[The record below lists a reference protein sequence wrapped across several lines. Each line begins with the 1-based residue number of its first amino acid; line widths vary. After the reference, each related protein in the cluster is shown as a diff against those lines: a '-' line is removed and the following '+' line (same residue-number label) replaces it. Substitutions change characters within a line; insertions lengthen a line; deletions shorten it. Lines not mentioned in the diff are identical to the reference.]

1 MTSRSHGFSNISERL
16 ISIFV
21 NLMILAVRIYMLL
34 FFIYALVETGYQL
47 IDFLFS
53 GDLHSTSLSVR
64 LGAVSDTQ
72 LLGWNK
78 MMNWLFDLHIVF
90 VFMIVLLASLAGEF
104 FLAKFIKHD
113 RRWRNDVAFFASR
126 K

>member
-1 MTSRSHGFSNISERL
+1 MHILHNISERL

-21 NLMILAVRIYMLL
+21 NLMILAVRIHMLL

-53 GDLHSTSLSVR
+53 GELHSTSLSVR
-64 LGAVSDTQ
+64 LGVVSDTQ

-90 VFMIVLLASLAGEF
+90 VFVIVLLASLAGEF

-113 RRWRNDVAFFASR
+113 RRWRNDAGIFASR

>member
-1 MTSRSHGFSNISERL
+1 M
-16 ISIFV
+16 V
-21 NLMILAVRIYMLL
+21 L

-64 LGAVSDTQ
+64 LGAVSDTE

-90 VFMIVLLASLAGEF
+90 VFVIVLLASLAGEF
-104 FLAKFIKHD
+104 FLAKFIKHN
-113 RRWRNDVAFFASR
+113 RRWRSVRVIQELSRHENMTTTQRYIDVSVD
-126 K
+126 KLKKSVETVSY

>member
-1 MTSRSHGFSNISERL
+1 MQILLNIRDWL
-16 ISIFV
+16 ISLFV
-21 NLMILAVRIYMLL
+21 NLMILAVRIHLLL
-34 FFIYALVETGYQL
+34 FFIYTLVEIGYQL
-47 IDFLFS
+47 IDFLF
-53 GDLHSTSLSVR
+53 GGELHSTSLSVR

-78 MMNWLFDLHIVF
+78 IMNWLFDLHIIFVF
-90 VFMIVLLASLAGEF
+90 VFVLLASLVGEF

-113 RRWRNDVAFFASR
+113 RRWRNDAAFFASR

>member
-1 MTSRSHGFSNISERL
+1 MHILHNISERL

-21 NLMILAVRIYMLL
+21 NLMILAVRIHMLL

-53 GDLHSTSLSVR
+53 GELHSTSLSVR
-64 LGAVSDTQ
+64 LGVVSDTE

-78 MMNWLFDLHIVF
+78 MMNWLFDLHIMFVF
-90 VFMIVLLASLAGEF
+90 VIVLLASLVGEF

-113 RRWRNDVAFFASR
+113 RRWRNDAGIFASR

>member
-1 MTSRSHGFSNISERL
+1 MHILLNIRDWL
-16 ISIFV
+16 ISLFV
-21 NLMILAVRIYMLL
+21 NLMILAIRIHMLL

-47 IDFLFS
+47 IDFLF
-53 GDLHSTSLSVR
+53 GGELHSTSLSVR
-64 LGAVSDTQ
+64 LGVVSDTQ

-78 MMNWLFDLHIVF
+78 MMNWLFDLHIMFVF
-90 VFMIVLLASLAGEF
+90 VIVLLASLAGEF

-113 RRWRNDVAFFASR
+113 RRWRNDAAIFASR

>member
-1 MTSRSHGFSNISERL
+1 MHILLNIRDWL
-16 ISIFV
+16 ISLFV
-21 NLMILAVRIYMLL
+21 NLMILAVRIHMLL